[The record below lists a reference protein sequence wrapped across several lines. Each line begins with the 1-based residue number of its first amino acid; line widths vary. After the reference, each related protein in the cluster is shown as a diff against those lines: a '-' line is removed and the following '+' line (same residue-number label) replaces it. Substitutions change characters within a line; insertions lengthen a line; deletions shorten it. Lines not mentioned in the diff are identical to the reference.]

1 MMYITS
7 RKLII
12 IYSEFYHIP
21 INNITILTMTKATS
35 ENNHESRNGNS
46 VISRIIK
53 QVSNKKIQISLRQL
67 LKIVKPEIQQ
77 EIIKSI
83 ANPDIS
89 QRNRT
94 SCKAKRKK
102 LIFNDTA
109 SETSSS
115 SSSSESSSG
124 SESSNDDEDF
134 TVDVAKVK
142 KRN

>member
-1 MMYITS
+1 MVNNSCETVVSGNNTS
-7 RKLII
+7 KL
-12 IYSEFYHIP
+12 
-21 INNITILTMTKATS
+21 
-35 ENNHESRNGNS
+35 
-46 VISRIIK
+46 
-53 QVSNKKIQISLRQL
+53 VSKIVKQISHRRISISLHQL
-67 LKIVKPEIQQ
+67 LEIVKPEIQQ

-134 TVDVAKVK
+134 TVDVAKAK
-142 KRN
+142 KRD